1 MSERSFE
8 ADQAELET
16 IVDRLERGDVAL
28 EELSRL
34 YERGEELWRRLAAE
48 LEQTQGR
55 IEELGRR
62 LDGDPVDSQK

>member
-1 MSERSFE
+1 VSERSFE
-8 ADQAELET
+8 GDQAELET

-28 EELSRL
+28 EELARL

-55 IEELGRR
+55 IEELGRK
-62 LDGDPVDSQK
+62 LDADSADSQK

>member
-1 MSERSFE
+1 VSERSFE
-8 ADQAELET
+8 SDQAELET

-28 EELSRL
+28 EELARL

-62 LDGDPVDSQK
+62 LDGDSADSQK